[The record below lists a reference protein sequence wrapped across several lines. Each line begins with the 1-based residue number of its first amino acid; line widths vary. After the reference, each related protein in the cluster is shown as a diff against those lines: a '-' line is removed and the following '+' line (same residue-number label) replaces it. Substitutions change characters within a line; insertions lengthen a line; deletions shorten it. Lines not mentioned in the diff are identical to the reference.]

1 MKPVTS
7 PACADGDPAP
17 RTIRLYQD
25 DPYATAFEAQVVAS
39 LEVEGRPA
47 AVLDRTCFYPT
58 SGGQPHDTGTLN
70 GIPVVDV
77 LEDGGAVVHVLAQS
91 LQATRVEGRVDW
103 ARRFD
108 HMQQHTGQHV
118 LSQACLRVAG
128 APTVSFHLGEQVSTI
143 DLAIADLSA
152 DSLWDVV
159 AEANRVTS
167 ADLPVTVAVYDD
179 AAALPDALRKAPTVE
194 QEIRVVSVGDYD
206 DSACC
211 GTHVRRTGEIGA
223 IQVTRWERSKGQT
236 RLTFLCG
243 GRAVADHWAKTAQLH
258 ELTGLLSCGL
268 DDLVPLVSKALE
280 ERKAEEKRSMALQ
293 ERLARVEAQQ
303 LATEAETIAGQS
315 VVLRAFDNRSADEL
329 RQLANEITSDSA
341 LVAVLAAGAP
351 SPIVCVACGPQSG
364 VHAGE
369 LVRAVLAPFG
379 GRGGGSPATAQGG
392 GVPPERLGDVLAAA
406 RAWLT
411 DRPTGRVRR

>member
-1 MKPVTS
+1 MKPVS
-7 PACADGDPAP
+7 SAACGDQDAAP

-25 DPYATAFEAQVVAS
+25 DPYARAFEAQVLAS
-39 LEVEGRPA
+39 VEVEGGLA
-47 AVLDRTCFYPT
+47 VVLDRTCFYPT
-58 SGGQPHDTGTLN
+58 SGGQPYDTGTLN

-77 LEDGGAVVHVLAQS
+77 LEDGGAVVHVLARG
-91 LQATRVEGRVDW
+91 LQGTRVKGQVDW
-103 ARRFD
+103 DRRFD

-128 APTVSFHLGEQVSTI
+128 APTVGFHLGEQASTI
-143 DLAIADLSA
+143 DLAVADVLT
-152 DSLWDVV
+152 DLLCDVV

-167 ADLPVTVAVYDD
+167 ADLPVAVAVHAD
-179 AAALPDALRKAPTVE
+179 AASLPDALRKAPTVE

-211 GTHVRRTGEIGA
+211 GTHLRRTGEIGA

-243 GRAVADHWAKTAQLH
+243 GRAVADHWAKTARLH

-268 DDLVPLVSKALE
+268 DDVVPLVSKALD
-280 ERKAEEKRSMALQ
+280 ERKAEEKRAMALQ
-293 ERLARVEAQQ
+293 ERLAQVEARQFAAQ
-303 LATEAETIAGQS
+303 AETIAGHS
-315 VVLRAFDNRSADEL
+315 AVLRVFDNRPADEL
-329 RQLANEITSDSA
+329 RRLAGEITGDSS

-369 LVRAVLAPFG
+369 LIRAVLEPFG
-379 GRGGGSPATAQGG
+379 GRGGGSPAAAQGG
-392 GVPPERLGDVLAAA
+392 GVKPERLGEVLTAA
-406 RAWLT
+406 RAWLME
-411 DRPTGRVRR
+411 RSMGKERR